1 MNAEEMLKKQ
11 YPMHFRNKCGNLM
24 LNIFIIELI
33 SAGIVYAIFS
43 VIVQRKLS
51 NIDKMYELRAR
62 MSQHTKELMEMTK
75 TNAPK
80 EKISAKQK
88 DLTNTSMESMK
99 NQMKPMLIVLPI
111 FAVVYYLLI
120 PTVFSN
126 SGILISI
133 LGFTLNYQLLF
144 IVVTFLSGIVL
155 SITFSMR
162 DRKRLKDKYN
172 FGLMQPSFKNPEQQM
187 PQ

>member
-1 MNAEEMLKKQ
+1 MSAEKRSKR
-11 YPMHFRNKCGNLM
+11 PSPKHFLGNIM
-24 LNIFIIELI
+24 IDIFIVELI
-33 SAGIVYAIFS
+33 SAGVAYAIFS
-43 VIVQRKLS
+43 VVIQRRLS

-62 MSQHTKELMEMTK
+62 MGQHTKELMEMTK

-80 EKISAKQK
+80 EKIASKQK

-120 PTVFSN
+120 PMGFGK
-126 SGILISI
+126 SGISISL

-144 IVVTFLSGIVL
+144 IVVTFVSGIVL
-155 SITFSMR
+155 SILFSMR

-172 FGLMQPSFKNPEQQM
+172 FGLMQPTFKNPEQM
-187 PQ
+187 S